1 MTAGVYLLIRLTP
14 TLQQIPLFAPS
25 LLIISALT
33 MLMAALTALLET
45 DIKKIVAYST
55 LSQLGVIIIALGL
68 NSPQLALF
76 HLLTHAM
83 FKALLFICV
92 GTFIHYHQ
100 HRQDLRTI
108 GNLNIHL
115 PLTQAATTISNLAL
129 IGTPFLA
136 AFYSKDPI
144 IELTKTSPTNI
155 IIAILFLA
163 ATALTATYTA
173 RATMIRQLGMSQ
185 QPPLLNPHN
194 ASALFTVPTATL
206 SLAAVI

>member
-1 MTAGVYLLIRLTP
+1 
-14 TLQQIPLFAPS
+14 
-25 LLIISALT
+25 
-33 MLMAALTALLET
+33 MAALTALLET

-55 LSQLGVIIIALGL
+55 LSQLGVIIAALGL

-76 HLLTHAM
+76 HLLTHAI

-108 GNLNIHL
+108 GNLNNHL

-144 IELTKTSPTNI
+144 IELTKTSPTNT
-155 IIAILFLA
+155 AISALFLI

-173 RATMIRQLGMSQ
+173 RATIISQLGISQ
-185 QPPLLNPHN
+185 QPPLLNLN
-194 ASALFTVPTATL
+194 NSNSLFTAPTALL
-206 SLAAVI
+206 SLAAITWGASLN

>member
-1 MTAGVYLLIRLTP
+1 
-14 TLQQIPLFAPS
+14 
-25 LLIISALT
+25 
-33 MLMAALTALLET
+33 MAALTAILET

-55 LSQLGVIIIALGL
+55 LSQLGVIIAALGL
-68 NSPQLALF
+68 GSTQLALF
-76 HLLTHAM
+76 HLLTHAI

-92 GTFIHYHQ
+92 GTFIHYHL

-108 GNLNIHL
+108 GNLNQHL

-144 IELTKTSPTNI
+144 IELTKTSPTNSLI
-155 IIAILFLA
+155 TLLFLT

-185 QPPLLNPHN
+185 QPPLLNLHN
-194 ASALFTVPTATL
+194 TSVLFTAPTAIL
-206 SLAAVI
+206 SFAAIT

>member
-1 MTAGVYLLIRLTP
+1 
-14 TLQQIPLFAPS
+14 
-25 LLIISALT
+25 
-33 MLMAALTALLET
+33 
-45 DIKKIVAYST
+45 
-55 LSQLGVIIIALGL
+55 
-68 NSPQLALF
+68 
-76 HLLTHAM
+76 M

-92 GTFIHYHQ
+92 GTFIHYHI

-108 GNLNIHL
+108 GNLNNHL

-155 IIAILFLA
+155 VISILFLT

-173 RATMIRQLGMSQ
+173 RATIINQLGMSQ
-185 QPPLLNPHN
+185 QPPLLNLHN
-194 ASALFTVPTATL
+194 TNLLFSIPTAIL
-206 SLAAVI
+206 CFAAIT

>member
-1 MTAGVYLLIRLTP
+1 MD
-14 TLQQIPLFAPS
+14 
-25 LLIISALT
+25 
-33 MLMAALTALLET
+33 M
-45 DIKKIVAYST
+45 KKIVAYST

-76 HLLTHAM
+76 HLLTHAI

-92 GTFIHYHQ
+92 GTYIHYHQ
-100 HRQDLRTI
+100 HNQDLRTV
-108 GNLNIHL
+108 GNLNTHL

-155 IIAILFLA
+155 IISILFLS

-173 RATMIRQLGMSQ
+173 RATLIRQLGMTQ
-185 QPPLLNPHN
+185 QPPLLNPNNSSH
-194 ASALFTVPTATL
+194 SFTLPTAIL
-206 SLAAVI
+206 SFAAIT